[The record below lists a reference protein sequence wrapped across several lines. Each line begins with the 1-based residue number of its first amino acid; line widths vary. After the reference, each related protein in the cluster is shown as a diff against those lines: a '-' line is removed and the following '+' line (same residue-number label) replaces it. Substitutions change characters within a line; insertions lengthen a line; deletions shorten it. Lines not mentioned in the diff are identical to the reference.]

1 MSRPVLD
8 TRYDIDGDLNDTQ
21 DALDGPPAARRWGSR
36 LLAFALAAAAIYG
49 ACRGFHRYS
58 ATTDELAE
66 VAAVT
71 TPPDPKKL
79 PTADDLGGLEPQ
91 QVITTW
97 QQQNTQRIAADRTH
111 LWSAYALMLL
121 CPVTLGGAAVVW
133 WRGQFK
139 RPQGAA
145 TLDPTQLGM
154 ALTCAVMLAAVRG
167 FDAYTLMNL
176 DKMPPATDLK
186 TAFYQVRDQRKPERF
201 NILKSKLQ
209 GYVATV
215 KDKTKKPN
223 VRTDATK
230 RIYAIC
236 ARKEF
241 ADICPPAERTEV
253 VATLTELIK
262 ANYAD
267 ESISPLLIKSVGATG
282 AVSEMASLSA
292 EREKSKA
299 NWIDIKSTAALQC
312 LYAAV
317 TAGDEASVRKLI
329 QRGIAVNLTVP
340 GEGLTALHQAVAL
353 KNLPMTKLLLD
364 GRARPDVAGK
374 YGTARAVKEFPLHRA
389 ASVGDPQM
397 VKLLLERGANPNVID
412 DGGLTPLHR
421 AAALGDV
428 AVAKVLL
435 AGKAA
440 ANRLDK
446 GGRTPIDV
454 VEQLCTNEK
463 KPAIRDLLEKNGGLT
478 ATKAVA
484 AQATKVTAPAPV
496 ASTPRE

>member
-121 CPVTLGGAAVVW
+121 CPVTLGGAALVW

-186 TAFYQVRDQRKPERF
+186 TAFYQVRDQRKPGHRESCHVLTSHQCQAGEADPGHVVLRHEREPRDGQSF
-201 NILKSKLQ
+201 HLPLAHNSKAADRE
-209 GYVATV
+209 VADVSLRHDCEPPHVQAQHVFLSDGGET
-215 KDKTKKPN
+215 
-223 VRTDATK
+223 
-230 RIYAIC
+230 
-236 ARKEF
+236 
-241 ADICPPAERTEV
+241 ADI
-253 VATLTELIK
+253 
-262 ANYAD
+262 
-267 ESISPLLIKSVGATG
+267 ES
-282 AVSEMASLSA
+282 
-292 EREKSKA
+292 
-299 NWIDIKSTAALQC
+299 LQ
-312 LYAAV
+312 LAF
-317 TAGDEASVRKLI
+317 GDEPEPTHIEAGHVALRDRAESADVD
-329 QRGIAVNLTVP
+329 
-340 GEGLTALHQAVAL
+340 ALHVAL
-353 KNLPMTKLLLD
+353 GHGAESTDIEADHLPFSHQ
-364 GRARPDVAGK
+364 P
-374 YGTARAVKEFPLHRA
+374 
-389 ASVGDPQM
+389 
-397 VKLLLERGANPNVID
+397 
-412 DGGLTPLHR
+412 
-421 AAALGDV
+421 
-428 AVAKVLL
+428 
-435 AGKAA
+435 
-440 ANRLDK
+440 
-446 GGRTPIDV
+446 
-454 VEQLCTNEK
+454 
-463 KPAIRDLLEKNGGLT
+463 
-478 ATKAVA
+478 
-484 AQATKVTAPAPV
+484 
-496 ASTPRE
+496 